1 MLVFERLKDFFFIVS
16 NWSFGIFIYLKLL
29 SLNVGLYILN
39 IGILNWVEFELKLK
53 WIDIIFD
60 ILNVSIDWIV
70 FW

>member
-39 IGILNWVEFELKLK
+39 IWILNWVEFELKLK

>member
-1 MLVFERLKDFFFIVS
+1 MLVFERLKDFIFIIS

-39 IGILNWVEFELKLK
+39 IWILNWVEFELKLK

-60 ILNVSIDWIV
+60 LLNVSIDWIV

>member
-39 IGILNWVEFELKLK
+39 ILILNWVEFELKLK

>member
-39 IGILNWVEFELKLK
+39 ILILNWVEFELKLK

-70 FW
+70 YW